1 MSDRIYG
8 VAVRCRNCIGWVE
21 YDREAKTVKVCLD
34 DAQAVAD
41 AEKFLSEK
49 HEIRVPHET
58 LRDFSEVTVDPL
70 ADEKSFQLVLTR
82 LWENTGVHV
91 DWSRPVD
98 YVKAHPHYPKAGE

>member
-1 MSDRIYG
+1 MPLQDFTFTRQ
-8 VAVRCRNCIGWVE
+8 
-21 YDREAKTVKVCLD
+21 AKTVKVCLD

>member
-1 MSDRIYG
+1 MSDKIYS
-8 VAVRCRNCIGWVE
+8 VAVSCRNSIGWGE

-58 LRDFSEVTVDPL
+58 LRDFTEVTVDPL

-98 YVKAHPHYPKAGE
+98 YVKAHPHYPKVGE